1 MKATGIGVK
10 NGFLGGFRKEQNN
23 ILNMRQKS
31 IDLSSKNEIFK
42 LSQKKPNERSNSF
55 GFCHTYL
62 SPCRIH
68 SAS

>member
-31 IDLSSKNEIFK
+31 IDLSSKN
-42 LSQKKPNERSNSF
+42 
-55 GFCHTYL
+55 
-62 SPCRIH
+62 
-68 SAS
+68 